1 MKRLDET
8 VLPGAA
14 RIYIDCLDVFIG
26 QPLLHLMSNE
36 LTAFVT
42 MDLAGSSLFFND
54 LAENSEDVL
63 SGHAHATRDWILLNP
78 IGEKHLRRIHGNGY

>member
-1 MKRLDET
+1 VKRLDET

-14 RIYIDCLDVFIG
+14 PIDIDRLDVFVG

-36 LTAFVT
+36 LTAIVT

-54 LAENSEDVL
+54 LAENS
-63 SGHAHATRDWILLNP
+63 
-78 IGEKHLRRIHGNGY
+78 